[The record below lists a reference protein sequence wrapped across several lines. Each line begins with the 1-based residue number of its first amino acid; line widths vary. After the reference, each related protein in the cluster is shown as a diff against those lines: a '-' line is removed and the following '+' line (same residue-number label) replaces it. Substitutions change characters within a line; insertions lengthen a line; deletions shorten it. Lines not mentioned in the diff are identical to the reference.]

1 MRFVKQFLAVF
12 VVMAVCG
19 QVTVAVQ
26 EDQPWLTLVAG
37 VLSAVLTILTYRW
50 VVRRTERRAVTEL
63 AGGGSR
69 FGAGVLIGA
78 AMFGAVAVN
87 LAFNA
92 GFDVHGIGSVPNT
105 FGVLGVMAAAAVTE
119 EVFFRGVLF
128 RILEEKAGTYV
139 SLLLTGVVFGA
150 MHLFNEDATVWGA
163 LAIAVEAGFML
174 AACFAATRNLWVPIG
189 LHFTWNFL
197 LAGIFSLTSS
207 GNGLGKG
214 LLDVTL
220 SGPEVFTG
228 GEFGP
233 EGGVAA
239 VGVGVLL
246 TLSFLVMAHRRG
258 HIVRPGGR
266 GAVAVGPGAGHG
278 TRR

>member
-1 MRFVKQFLAVF
+1 VRFVKQFLAVF
-12 VVMAVCG
+12 VVLAVCG
-19 QVTVAVQ
+19 QATLAVQ
-26 EDQPWLTLVAG
+26 KNPWLLLATGL
-37 VLSAVLTILTYRW
+37 LSAVLTILTYRW
-50 VVRRTERRAVTEL
+50 VVRRTERRDVTEL

-69 FGAGVLIGA
+69 FFVGMLIGA
-78 AMFGAVAVN
+78 AMFVAVAVN

-92 GFDVHGIGSVPNT
+92 GFHINGIGSVPNT
-105 FGVLGVMAAAAVTE
+105 FGILGFMAAAAVTE
-119 EVFFRGVLF
+119 EVLFRGVLF
-128 RILEEKAGTYV
+128 RILEEKIGTYL
-139 SLLLTGVVFGA
+139 SMLLTGAAFGA
-150 MHLFNEDATVWGA
+150 IHLFNEDATLWGA

-189 LHFTWNFL
+189 LHFAWNFL

-214 LLDVTL
+214 LLDVTI

-239 VGVGVLL
+239 VGAGVLL
-246 TLSFLVMAHRRG
+246 TVIFLVMAHRRG
-258 HIVRPGGR
+258 HIIRPGGR
-266 GAVAVGPGAGHG
+266 AAHIAASE
-278 TRR
+278 TAAR

>member
-1 MRFVKQFLAVF
+1 VRFVKQFLAVF

-19 QVTVAVQ
+19 QVTVGLQ
-26 EDQPWLTLVAG
+26 KDHPWLALVAG

-50 VVRRTERRAVTEL
+50 VVRRTERRDVTEL

-69 FGAGVLIGA
+69 FVAGTIIGA
-78 AMFGAVAVN
+78 AMFAAVAVN
-87 LAFNA
+87 LAVNA
-92 GFDVHGIGSVPNT
+92 GFHISGIGSVPNM

-119 EVFFRGVLF
+119 EVLFRGVLF
-128 RILEEKAGTYV
+128 RIIEEKIGTYL
-139 SLLLTGVVFGA
+139 SMLLTGAVFGA
-150 MHLFNEDATVWGA
+150 MHLFNEDATLWGA

-189 LHFTWNFL
+189 LHLAWNFL

-214 LLDVTL
+214 LLDVTF
-220 SGPEVFTG
+220 SGPEIFTG

-239 VGVGVLL
+239 VGAGVLL
-246 TLSFLVMAHRRG
+246 TVIFLAMAHRRG
-258 HIVRPGGR
+258 HIVGPGGR
-266 GAVAVGPGAGHG
+266 IAPAAASE
-278 TRR
+278 TAAR

>member
-19 QVTVAVQ
+19 QATVAVQ
-26 EDQPWLTLVAG
+26 QDHPWLTLAAG
-37 VLSAVLTILTYRW
+37 LGSAVLTILTYRW
-50 VVRRTERRAVTEL
+50 VVRRTERREVTEL
-63 AGGGSR
+63 EGGGSR
-69 FGAGVLIGA
+69 FAAGVLLGA
-78 AMFGAVAVN
+78 AMFGAVVVN
-87 LAFNA
+87 LAFNG
-92 GFDVHGIGSVPNT
+92 GFHINGIGSVPNT

-119 EVFFRGVLF
+119 EVLFRGVLF
-128 RILEEKAGTYV
+128 RILEEKTGTYL
-139 SLLLTGVVFGA
+139 SMLLTGAAFGA
-150 MHLFNEDATVWGA
+150 IHLFNEEATLWGA

-189 LHFTWNFL
+189 LHFAWNFL

-214 LLDVTL
+214 LLDVAL
-220 SGPEVFTG
+220 SGPEIFTG

-239 VGVGVLL
+239 VGTGVLL
-246 TLSFLVMAHRRG
+246 TVIFLVTAHRRG
-258 HIVRPGGR
+258 HIIRPGGR
-266 GAVAVGPGAGHG
+266 IAHAAPSETAA
-278 TRR
+278 

>member
-12 VVMAVCG
+12 VVVVVCG
-19 QVTVAVQ
+19 QATAAVQ
-26 EDQPWLTLVAG
+26 KNPWLTLTAG
-37 VLSAVLTILTYRW
+37 LLSAILTVVTYRW
-50 VVRRTERRAVTEL
+50 VVRRTERRVVSEL
-63 AGGGSR
+63 ARGGSR
-69 FGAGVLIGA
+69 LAVGMLIGA
-78 AMFGAVAVN
+78 AMFGAVAFN

-92 GFDVHGIGSVPNT
+92 GFHINGIGSVRNT
-105 FGVLGVMAAAAVTE
+105 FGVLGFMAAAAVTE
-119 EVFFRGVLF
+119 EVLFRGVLF
-128 RILEEKAGTYV
+128 RIIEEKIGTYL
-139 SLLLTGVVFGA
+139 SLLLTGVAFGA
-150 MHLFNEDATVWGA
+150 IHLFNDEATLWGA

-189 LHFTWNFL
+189 LHFAWNFL

-214 LLDVTL
+214 LLEVTL

-239 VGVGVLL
+239 VGAGVLL
-246 TLSFLVMAHRRG
+246 TLVFLVVAHRRG
-258 HIVRPGGR
+258 HIIRPGGLAAR
-266 GAVAVGPGAGHG
+266 TDASVTAAQ
-278 TRR
+278 